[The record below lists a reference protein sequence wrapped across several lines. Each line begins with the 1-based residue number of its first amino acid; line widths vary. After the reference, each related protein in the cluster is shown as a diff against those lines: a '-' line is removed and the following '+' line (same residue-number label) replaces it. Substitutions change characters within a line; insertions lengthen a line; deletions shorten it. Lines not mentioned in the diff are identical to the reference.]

1 VRVALVHDWLTGMRG
16 GERVLERIC
25 ALFPDADLFTLVW
38 KRGSTSPA
46 IERHRI
52 ATSFLDRLPGAERR
66 YRWFLPL
73 FPAAV
78 DSLDLCAYDAV
89 ISSSHAVAKSARA
102 RAGALH
108 LSYVFTPMRYVWDL
122 EREYFPPGR
131 FPWPLTVPI
140 CASLR
145 GWDRATS
152 RRPDTM
158 IAISHHVAERIR
170 RHYGRDAAVIYP
182 PVELDRFTPA
192 SGPRDYYLLAGA
204 MAPYKRG
211 DLAIEA
217 CRRMGRRLV
226 VAGTGPE
233 EPRLRRLAGPDVE
246 FRSGWIDD
254 RDMAALYAG
263 ARGLLFPGEEDF
275 GIVPVEAMA
284 SGCPV
289 AAFGVGGAVETV
301 GRGAPSAALAAV
313 AAGGVARVPGGALF
327 GRQTV
332 SSLCEAIERLEAEPA
347 APEAVAACARPFAA
361 PRFDAEFRAAFEAL
375 VSARSEHVA
384 DGAAVVPLSP
394 V

>member
-1 VRVALVHDWLTGMRG
+1 
-16 GERVLERIC
+16 
-25 ALFPDADLFTLVW
+25 
-38 KRGSTSPA
+38 
-46 IERHRI
+46 
-52 ATSFLDRLPGAERR
+52 
-66 YRWFLPL
+66 
-73 FPAAV
+73 
-78 DSLDLCAYDAV
+78 
-89 ISSSHAVAKSARA
+89 
-102 RAGALH
+102 
-108 LSYVFTPMRYVWDL
+108 
-122 EREYFPPGR
+122 
-131 FPWPLTVPI
+131 
-140 CASLR
+140 
-145 GWDRATS
+145 
-152 RRPDTM
+152 M

-289 AAFGVGGAVETV
+289 AAFGVGGAVETI
-301 GRGAPSAALAAV
+301 GRGAPSASARRGRRRRRRARAGRRAVRPADRVIAVSGDRAARGG
-313 AAGGVARVPGGALF
+313 ARGAGGRGGMRASVRRPAVRRRVPRRIRSAGERAERARRGQRGGCAALP
-327 GRQTV
+327 RVISCRCRCVNSCST
-332 SSLCEAIERLEAEPA
+332 
-347 APEAVAACARPFAA
+347 AR
-361 PRFDAEFRAAFEAL
+361 
-375 VSARSEHVA
+375 
-384 DGAAVVPLSP
+384 
-394 V
+394 